1 MTVESNEKRL
11 KIIDQVIKLLALAEG
26 SSYTEEAKAAKDK
39 AASLMAKNNLDIGE
53 IVPEE
58 DFDIDTHDTGRK
70 LLDKIE
76 STLMNSIASFNGVK
90 LYTCGST
97 VWNKYRT
104 KNATYQLVGRKIDI
118 IAAKYMFDIVK
129 NQMDMAMA
137 AHRKQIGAKFTDLSL
152 KQKNAF
158 RRGFVYGVNAKI
170 NELIALRN
178 AKVQEWGLV
187 PVSTEKMA
195 ANWYESGHKTS
206 IARGLRGSVSA
217 SGYDAGK
224 NVSLHKGVERNNSST
239 LRIGY

>member
-1 MTVESNEKRL
+1 MSVESNDKRM

-26 SSYTEEAKAAKDK
+26 SSYTEEVKAAKDK

-58 DFDIDTHDTGRK
+58 DFNIETHDTGRK

-76 STLMNSIASFNGVK
+76 STLMNSITRFNGVK

-104 KNATYQLVGRKIDI
+104 KNASYQLVGRKIDI
-118 IAAKYMFDIVK
+118 VAAKYMFNIVK
-129 NQMDMAMA
+129 NQMDMALA
-137 AHRKQIGAKFTDLSL
+137 AHRKKVGVKFTEMTLQ
-152 KQKNAF
+152 QKNAF

-170 NELIALRN
+170 NELIALQN

-195 ANWYESGHKTS
+195 AKWYEAGHPTGTT
-206 IARGLRGSVSA
+206 RGLRGSVSA

-239 LRIGY
+239 LRIGH